1 MHRRRDL
8 FVLLFFLLVFFLFIY
23 LLFGLTSP
31 RDGIGELK
39 LAAGEK
45 VGLLR
50 ITGPIYDAKPILE
63 ELDKVEESPAVKAL
77 VVRLETP
84 GGAVAASQ
92 EIYRKLAY
100 LRDEV
105 GVPVV
110 ASMGNVAAS
119 GGYYVALGADT
130 IVANPG
136 TITGSIGVLMVLP
149 EYYELFDKI
158 GVGYNVIKSGKFKD
172 AGSPYREMT
181 AEERAY
187 LQDFINDGYRQFVE
201 AVAQE
206 RGLPLGTVELLA
218 DGRVFTGR
226 QALESGLVDQIGGL
240 DQAVTLA
247 GALGGITGKPEV
259 VELNKRRKLTL
270 IDLLFEDLNDFI
282 YLKLGFG
289 CPLRYQMPHSIP

>member
-1 MHRRRDL
+1 LHRRRDL
-8 FVLLFFLLVFFLFIY
+8 FVLLFFLLIFFLFIY

-31 RDGIGELK
+31 QDGIGDLK

-50 ITGPIYDAKPILE
+50 IVGPIYDAKPILE
-63 ELDKVEESPAVKAL
+63 ELDRVEDSPAIKAL

-92 EIYRKLAY
+92 EIYRKLAS

-105 GVPVV
+105 GVPIV

-130 IVANPG
+130 IIANPG

-149 EYYELFDKI
+149 EYYELFSKI
-158 GVGYNVIKSGKFKD
+158 GIGYNVIKSGKFKD
-172 AGSPYREMT
+172 AGSPYRRMT
-181 AEERAY
+181 ADERDY
-187 LQDFINDGYRQFVE
+187 LQSFIDDGYRQFVE
-201 AVAQE
+201 TVSRE
-206 RGLPLGTVELLA
+206 RGLPVEAVELLA

-226 QALESGLVDQIGGL
+226 QALELGLVDQIGGL

-247 GALGGITGKPEV
+247 GTLGDISGKPEV
-259 VELNKRRKLTL
+259 VELSKRKKLTL
-270 IDLLFEDLNDFI
+270 LDLLFGDLNNFI
-282 YLKLGFG
+282 YLKLGLG